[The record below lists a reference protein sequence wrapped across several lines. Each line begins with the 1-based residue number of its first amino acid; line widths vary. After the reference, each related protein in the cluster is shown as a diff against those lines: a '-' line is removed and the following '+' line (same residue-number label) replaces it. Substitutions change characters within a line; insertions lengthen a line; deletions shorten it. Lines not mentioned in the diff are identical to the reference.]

1 MKADV
6 PFTIPPKFAVEWL
19 PLLLVIPET
28 AGSKPDTG
36 YP

>member
-6 PFTIPPKFAVEWL
+6 PFTPPPKFAVEWVL
-19 PLLLVIPET
+19 LLLVIPET
-28 AGSKPDTG
+28 AGSKPDKG